1 LVRSERCE
9 DFGGFG
15 GRSIISMGCSNA
27 VTGVLNFLTM
37 LLSVP
42 IIGFGVWLMKKHD
55 SECVRFLQWPVIVL
69 GVFVLVVSMAGML
82 GSWCGIRSLMWTYLL
97 VMFTL
102 IFLLFV
108 FTIFAFVVT
117 NSGAGRVVSGKGY
130 KEYKLGDYSNW
141 LQKRVDNPSY
151 WSKIKSCLADG
162 QVCSDLTKYPT
173 VDAFNKAPLTP
184 LEVSNITFPAS
195 SYLFSRKRL

>member
-1 LVRSERCE
+1 
-9 DFGGFG
+9 
-15 GRSIISMGCSNA
+15 MGCSNA
-27 VTGVLNFLTM
+27 ITGVLNFLTL
-37 LLSVP
+37 LLSLP

-82 GSWCGIRSLMWTYLL
+82 GSLCGIRSLMWTYLF

-173 VDAFNKAPLTP
+173 VAAFNKAPLTP
-184 LEVSNITFPAS
+184 LEVSITFPAS
-195 SYLFSRKRL
+195 LPSYFCVIILYDK